1 MAVGQKILLGAG
13 VVTIG
18 TTPIGLTRGGSVF
31 GVEREIRP
39 IEADGDKGPVVG
51 REVIDREVP
60 KLTVNALELFSATD
74 MKKYYPGLKVDS
86 TDQAKPTVTST
97 LKIETTDYNDV
108 KWEGTYKRRKKI
120 VITVQNATNLE
131 NIEWKFED
139 KNETVPQLIFTG
151 HYTEEAPNTRHGRKN
166 TQLLKRDIFLSF

>member
-1 MAVGQKILLGAG
+1 MAVGEKILLGAG

-74 MKKYYPGLKVDS
+74 MIKYYPGLKVDS
-86 TDQAKPTVTST
+86 TTDPAKPTVTST

-108 KWEGTYKRRKKI
+108 KWEGTTKSGKKI
-120 VITVQNATNLE
+120 IITVMNATNLE

-151 HYTEEAPNTRHGRKN
+151 HYTEEAPNTAPWKKEYP
-166 TQLLKRDIFLSF
+166 TT

>member
-1 MAVGQKILLGAG
+1 MAVGEKILLGAG

-31 GVEREIRP
+31 AVEREIRP

-74 MKKYYPGLKVDS
+74 MTKYYPGLKVDS
-86 TDQAKPTVTST
+86 TTDPAKPTVTST

-108 KWEGTYKRRKKI
+108 KWEGTTKSGKKVI
-120 VITVQNATNLE
+120 ITVLNATNLE

-151 HYTEEAPNTRHGRKN
+151 HYTEEAPNTAPWKKEYP
-166 TQLLKRDIFLSF
+166 TT

>member
-1 MAVGQKILLGAG
+1 MAVGEKILLGAG

-31 GVEREIRP
+31 AVEREIRP

-74 MKKYYPGLKVDS
+74 MTKYYPGLKVDS
-86 TDQAKPTVTST
+86 TTDPAKPTVTST

-108 KWEGTYKRRKKI
+108 KWEGTTKSGKKI
-120 VITVQNATNLE
+120 IITVMNATNLE

-151 HYTEEAPNTRHGRKN
+151 HYTEEAPNTAPWKKEYP
-166 TQLLKRDIFLSF
+166 TT